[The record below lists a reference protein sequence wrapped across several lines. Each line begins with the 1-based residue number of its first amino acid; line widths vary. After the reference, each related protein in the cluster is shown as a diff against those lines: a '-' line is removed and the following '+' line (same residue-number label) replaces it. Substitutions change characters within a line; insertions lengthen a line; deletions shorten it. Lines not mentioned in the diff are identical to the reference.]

1 MAKAIDIAK
10 DLFNLA
16 KGKGLEKP
24 RAGSESVGVRDNDAG
39 SPGQSPGSFNI
50 GSFTAAMQQ
59 SNGFARANRFLVTID
74 TPPGPWVKSDTVQ
87 QLQFFCDNV
96 NMPGASLIP
105 IDHKRNSIGP
115 FDRRPSAI
123 IPSEISA
130 SFMLDAQGRNLDFFQ
145 AWTTNIVNMG
155 QGGKAVDNV
164 VNGATGAAFGEIA
177 YSKDYVTTM
186 RIETFDM
193 NANKINT
200 LTAYECWPSQLGD
213 VTLGWGQNDEIARV
227 TVNFQLRNWESEMHN
242 LPEGQDPSVFANRA
256 LTPMEQLL
264 RIGQTATALQSS
276 IKTPNNVGDA
286 INILSNAQNFGR
298 AIGGRG

>member
-1 MAKAIDIAK
+1 MAKALDIAK

-24 RAGSESVGVRDNDAG
+24 RAGTQTTGQRDNDPGAPG
-39 SPGQSPGSFNI
+39 SSPGSFNV
-50 GSFTAAMQQ
+50 GSFVGAMQQ
-59 SNGFARANRFLVTID
+59 ANGFARANRYLVTID
-74 TPPGPWVKSDTVQ
+74 TPPGPWVKSDTVR
-87 QLQFFCDNV
+87 QLQFFCDNI
-96 NMPGASLIP
+96 NLPGASLIP

-130 SFMLDAQGRNLDFFQ
+130 SFMLDAAGRNLDFFQ
-145 AWTTNIVNMG
+145 QWVVNIVNMG

-164 VNGATGAAFGEIA
+164 VSGTTGAAFGEIA

-200 LTAYECWPSQLGD
+200 LTAYEVWPSQLGD
-213 VTLGWGQNDEIARV
+213 VTLGWAQNDEIARV
-227 TVNFQLRNWESEMHN
+227 TCNFQLRNWESVSHQ

-276 IKTPNNVGDA
+276 IKTPNNVGDV
-286 INILSNAQNFGR
+286 INVLSNAQNFGR

>member
-1 MAKAIDIAK
+1 
-10 DLFNLA
+10 
-16 KGKGLEKP
+16 
-24 RAGSESVGVRDNDAG
+24 
-39 SPGQSPGSFNI
+39 
-50 GSFTAAMQQ
+50 
-59 SNGFARANRFLVTID
+59 
-74 TPPGPWVKSDTVQ
+74 
-87 QLQFFCDNV
+87 
-96 NMPGASLIP
+96 
-105 IDHKRNSIGP
+105 
-115 FDRRPSAI
+115 
-123 IPSEISA
+123 
-130 SFMLDAQGRNLDFFQ
+130 MLDAQGRNLDFFQ

-164 VNGATGAAFGEIA
+164 INGATGAAFGEIA